1 MVRKLAGVVF
11 AVSTLHASVVSA
23 LGLGEIELQSGLN
36 QPLQAE
42 IVLSNLGDL
51 NQQQIAVKLA
61 GKDDFARAGV
71 ERIYFLNDLT
81 FTVQFDGSGNGVIKV
96 SSKNLVRE
104 PYLDFVLEAR
114 WPEGRLLREYTLLVD
129 LPTFSEAAVAAPTP
143 ALTRQAALAATP
155 MKARVPAPAPSA
167 AALPAAAPVSGEIIT
182 RKNDTLWGIARRAR
196 PAGASMQQAMM
207 AIYRDNPHA
216 FERQNINGLN
226 SGQVLRLP
234 SAEQFNALSKQQAIQ
249 AVAMQNA
256 AWKSGSAAPLQASE
270 TTVEQDAQPVVAEQ
284 SYMKLSN
291 ATNSE
296 SSSSGASAGVDDSA
310 GESAGESAD
319 DATDIEAMRSELVV
333 AQETLDRTSRENAE
347 LDSRLDELES
357 QVDTL
362 DKLVALKDSQLAALQ
377 SRLEQQSSRE
387 TAAVDMNYQS
397 STAVIA
403 TPEEDRPPSVIDRLT
418 SPLALGG
425 VGVLALLGIAG
436 LVIRRRSADDEEP
449 AEAVV
454 NPVVSR
460 PNEPAALVA
469 SEAEDTVAENV
480 LEPNVAMPSSEE
492 SVAAAQIRAQTGEK
506 SFDPLSEAEI
516 YCSYDRHDEAV
527 AMLQQA
533 ITEQPD
539 RSELHLK
546 LLSILAD
553 LDRQSEFMQ
562 VYAKLAAN
570 GDEHS
575 LQLAQQSAAGKTW
588 LDDDTATVTAATETS
603 ISDEID
609 NAELD
614 FDLDFDLD
622 DVESLDNTAQ
632 HPALDLDAESLDFDL
647 ETDSNTDTGLDLELG
662 IGNDTALDLDLGV
675 DNDSDNDTDTA
686 LDLDNLNFDFDLN
699 DSDAADKLDTTA
711 LADMLDAGAAGD
723 DDLSEMVDGDEI
735 ATKLDLARAY
745 VDMGD
750 VDGARDILEEV
761 LQGGSDVQM
770 QEANEL
776 LRDLA
781 S

>member
-42 IVLSNLGDL
+42 IVLTNLGDL

-61 GKDDFARAGV
+61 AKDDFARAGV

-129 LPTFSEAAVAAPTP
+129 LPTFSETAVAAPTP

-155 MKARVPAPAPSA
+155 VKARVPAPAPSA
-167 AALPAAAPVSGEIIT
+167 AALPAAAPLSGEVIT

-226 SGQVLRLP
+226 RGQILRLP

-249 AVAMQNA
+249 AVAMQNE

-291 ATNSE
+291 ATHSE

-310 GESAGESAD
+310 GESAG
-319 DATDIEAMRSELVV
+319 DATDIEAMRSELVL

-347 LDSRLDELES
+347 LDSRLDELEK

-397 STAVIA
+397 STAVTA
-403 TPEEDRPPSVIDRLT
+403 TPQEDKQPGMIDRLT

-425 VGVLALLGIAG
+425 VGILALLGIAG
-436 LVIRRRSADDEEP
+436 LVIRRRSSDDEEP

-454 NPVVSR
+454 NPLVSR

-480 LEPNVAMPSSEE
+480 LEPNVAMSSSEE
-492 SVAAAQIRAQTGEK
+492 SVAAPQTRTQAGEK

-588 LDDDTATVTAATETS
+588 LDDEPATVTAATETS

-632 HPALDLDAESLDFDL
+632 HPALDLNAESLDFDL

-662 IGNDTALDLDLGV
+662 VGNDTALDLDLGV
-675 DNDSDNDTDTA
+675 GNDSDNDTDTA

-781 S
+781 G

>member
-1 MVRKLAGVVF
+1 MVRKLVGVVF

-42 IVLSNLGDL
+42 IVLNNLGDL

-71 ERIYFLNDLT
+71 ERIYFLNNLA
-81 FTVQFDGSGNGVIKV
+81 FSVQLDGSGKGVIKV
-96 SSKNLVRE
+96 SSKKLVRE

-129 LPTFSEAAVAAPTP
+129 LPTFSEAAVAAPAP
-143 ALTRQAALAATP
+143 AVTRQTPAATP
-155 MKARVPAPAPSA
+155 VKARVPAPAPSA
-167 AALPAAAPVSGEIIT
+167 AALPAAAPASGEIVT
-182 RKNDTLWGIARRAR
+182 RKNDTLWGIASRAR

-207 AIYRDNPHA
+207 AIYRNNPHA
-216 FERQNINGLN
+216 FARQNINGLN
-226 SGQVLRLP
+226 RGQILRLP

-249 AVAMQNA
+249 AVAMQNE
-256 AWKSGSAAPLQASE
+256 AWKTGSAAPLQASE
-270 TTVEQDAQPVVAEQ
+270 TTAEQAVPPAAAEQ
-284 SYMKLSN
+284 SYMKLSTV
-291 ATNSE
+291 ANSD
-296 SSSSGASAGVDDSA
+296 SSSSGASAGV
-310 GESAGESAD
+310 EESAD
-319 DATDIEAMRSELVV
+319 ERADDAADVEGVRSELVA
-333 AQETLDRTSRENAE
+333 AQEKLDRTSRENAE
-347 LDSRLDELES
+347 LDSRLDELED

-362 DKLVALKDSQLAALQ
+362 GKLVALKDSQLAALQ
-377 SRLEQQSSRE
+377 SRLEQESSRE
-387 TAAVDMNYQS
+387 TSAVDMNYEPGAAAS
-397 STAVIA
+397 AV
-403 TPEEDRPPSVIDRLT
+403 PEEDSQLGVVDRLM
-418 SPLALGG
+418 SPLYLGG
-425 VGVLALLGIAG
+425 IGIVALLGVAG
-436 LVIRRRSADDEEP
+436 LVMRRRSTEADESEDV
-449 AEAVV
+449 VV
-454 NPVVSR
+454 NQALSR
-460 PNEPAALVA
+460 PNDPGALVA
-469 SEAEDTVAENV
+469 AGVKDTVAEDV
-480 LEPNVAMPSSEE
+480 IELEAAAPSSDDTM
-492 SVAAAQIRAQTGEK
+492 VAEAQTRIHGGEN
-506 SFDPLSEAEI
+506 SFDPLVEAEI
-516 YCSYDRHDEAV
+516 YRSYDRHDEAV

-533 ITEQPD
+533 ITEQPG

-562 VYAKLAAN
+562 VYGELAAN

-575 LQLAQQSAAGKTW
+575 LQLAQQSAAGKAW
-588 LDDDTATVTAATETS
+588 LDDDAATVTASTETS

-632 HPALDLDAESLDFDL
+632 HTSLDLAVDGLDLDDDSLDFDFDL
-647 ETDSNTDTGLDLELG
+647 ETDSTTDISLDLG
-662 IGNDTALDLDLGV
+662 ADSSSDTALDLE
-675 DNDSDNDTDTA
+675 
-686 LDLDNLNFDFDLN
+686 NLNFDFGSS
-699 DSDAADKLDTTA
+699 DSDAADKLDTTV
-711 LADMLDAGAAGD
+711 LADMLDAGAEGD

-750 VDGARDILEEV
+750 VEGARDILDEV
-761 LQGGSDVQM
+761 LQGGSDVQIE
-770 QEANEL
+770 EASEL